1 MEGKSYFR
9 LKEVESKKALMRDV
23 KETYAKNQNFFKITQ
38 TSVFRLWCS
47 KAKKRKIE
55 KSELFRTCF
64 GNKEKELSNRAAEIK
79 LAIPLIYDKE
89 IKADHN

>member
-1 MEGKSYFR
+1 MQR
-9 LKEVESKKALMRDV
+9 
-23 KETYAKNQNFFKITQ
+23 

-64 GNKEKELSNRAAEIK
+64 GNKVKELSNRAAEIK
-79 LAIPLIYDKE
+79 LGIPLIYDTE

>member
-38 TSVFRLWCS
+38 TSVFRL
-47 KAKKRKIE
+47 
-55 KSELFRTCF
+55 
-64 GNKEKELSNRAAEIK
+64 
-79 LAIPLIYDKE
+79 
-89 IKADHN
+89 

>member
-1 MEGKSYFR
+1 MQR
-9 LKEVESKKALMRDV
+9 
-23 KETYAKNQNFFKITQ
+23 

-79 LAIPLIYDKE
+79 LAISLIYDKE